1 MGQGGNDCT
10 SRVLRTLGDHLEGQ
24 HSTRKISL
32 QSLHIYIM

>member
-1 MGQGGNDCT
+1 MGRGGNDCS

-32 QSLHIYIM
+32 QSLRIYIV